1 MKLRVLNSLWRFTL
15 PHPSGKPAMRDFSH
29 LSALS
34 PDIDEGSCLSPL
46 ARHYLRVDRVRN
58 MASVFAGENEQSAPV
73 HSDAHRIAVSQEGK
87 NNPVMAL
94 SCISKGMDADR
105 AIRLL
110 SDSPRALSQFTIRK
124 MQVVCAGWELMDAK
138 SQNMTAFSSSMASND
153 ANGYVASLNA
163 AGKALEKYVE
173 PLTLREVVALAAQT
187 SVTKFI

>member
-1 MKLRVLNSLWRFTL
+1 MRLRVLNGLWRSSL
-15 PHPSGKPAMRDFSH
+15 PQRSGKSRMRDFSH

-34 PDIDEGSCLSPL
+34 PDIDEGRYLSSL
-46 ARHYLRVDRVRN
+46 SRHSLRVDRVRN
-58 MASVFAGENEQSAPV
+58 IALGFMGENEPSGPE
-73 HSDAHRIAVSQEGK
+73 HSDAHRIAVSPEGK

-124 MQVVCAGWELMDAK
+124 MQAVCAGWELMDAE
-138 SQNMTAFSSSMASND
+138 SQNMTAFSSSIASND

-163 AGKALEKYVE
+163 AAKALEKYIE
-173 PLTLREVVALAAQT
+173 PLTDGDFLAITRQQ
-187 SVTKFI
+187 

>member
-1 MKLRVLNSLWRFTL
+1 MRLKVL
-15 PHPSGKPAMRDFSH
+15 SGLCRLFRDKPAMRDFSH
-29 LSALS
+29 LSTPF
-34 PDIDEGSCLSPL
+34 PDIHEGNHLSPL
-46 ARHYLRVDRVRN
+46 ARHYLRADRVRN
-58 MASVFAGENEQSAPV
+58 MASVFAGGNEQSAPV

-124 MQVVCAGWELMDAK
+124 MQAVCAGWELMDAEN
-138 SQNMTAFSSSMASND
+138 QNMTAFSSSMASND

-163 AGKALEKYVE
+163 ADKALEKYIE
-173 PLTLREVVALAAQT
+173 PLTA
-187 SVTKFI
+187 SDFIAVMGEQ